1 MKPFAYQMTLKA
13 LDEWAQANPNDLQKV
28 CKYLKDVCEIRSKV
42 DNSKIKLSD
51 KYTASVLPGGLPSKY
66 KKPNGKKDIEVW
78 IVEGDSAASSLEN
91 NRDKEHQGIMPIR
104 GKMLNALTTPTKKY
118 FENAEVA
125 GLFKIYGYDG
135 YSKKFDPDKFKP
147 SKIVISTDADA
158 DGDHITFLVFTMFL
172 RYLPFVIEQGK
183 LYVANP
189 PLYGVTVGKEKKFFI
204 NNIDYTEYV
213 QSIFCKENTIANLKN
228 RNYTKKEITQ
238 ILYKNRYYL
247 EELNKAAWTYSLDPY
262 FLEFLLYNRKLDQ
275 KKLVTLLKKTYKYC
289 DTQLVNGTLVAKVL
303 TNNQIQTVFFNQRL
317 LNDCAEVIKLID
329 RSEEYYLVNGKKT
342 TLYGLMSL
350 FKSFE
355 PKNLS
360 RYKGLG
366 EMPEDDLA
374 TSTVLPNQGRILK
387 QYTIED
393 VKQELKYFTE
403 LQSDKSAFIKGIEI
417 RKEDIV

>member
-1 MKPFAYQMTLKA
+1 
-13 LDEWAQANPNDLQKV
+13 
-28 CKYLKDVCEIRSKV
+28 
-42 DNSKIKLSD
+42 
-51 KYTASVLPGGLPSKY
+51 
-66 KKPNGKKDIEVW
+66 
-78 IVEGDSAASSLEN
+78 
-91 NRDKEHQGIMPIR
+91 MPIR

-417 RKEDIV
+417 RNEDIV